1 MRREPTSRV
10 RVAAVTIACS
20 LIAAV
25 TSAVL
30 TAPASA
36 AEPVVDS
43 PIVGREQLHAIL
55 WMQTADEYR
64 ANSLQAYRLAMSK
77 LAALKKTPGTAAV
90 EQMATDPHRLARLPT
105 AIVLDLDETVL
116 DNSVYQAR
124 RAAAGLDYDEAS
136 WQAWMQEA
144 AATALPGAREFLWA
158 AARAG
163 HRIFYVTNRHCQPQF
178 ARADDACPAK
188 TATMRNLVALGLPFA
203 SDREAVSLRSER
215 PGWESGDKGVRRAWI
230 AERYRIVAL
239 IGDDLRDFI
248 DRPIFAARRA
258 ELEPLFGVRWFVLPN
273 AMYGSWERSLA
284 SDVCNKD
291 DVADVCAQKVMTR
304 KYARLVTAPATGK

>member
-1 MRREPTSRV
+1 MR
-10 RVAAVTIACS
+10 RVAAALTTSVLT
-20 LIAAV
+20 
-25 TSAVL
+25 TSALVVAAL
-30 TAPASA
+30 VIVSMACAPAAQA
-36 AEPVVDS
+36 AEPVVA
-43 PIVGREQLHAIL
+43 REQLHSIL

-64 ANSLQAYRLAMSK
+64 ANSLQAYRLATAK
-77 LAALKKTPGTAAV
+77 LASLKKTPGTAAV
-90 EQMATDPHRLARLPT
+90 EQMAMEPHRLARMPT

-124 RAAAGLDYDEAS
+124 RAVAGLDYDEPS

-178 ARADDACPAK
+178 ARADDPCPAK
-188 TATMRNLVALGLPFA
+188 TATMRNLAALGLPFA
-203 SDREAVSLRSER
+203 TDREAVSLRGER
-215 PGWESGDKGVRRAWI
+215 PGWEGGDKGVRRAWI
-230 AERYRIVAL
+230 AERYRIIAL
-239 IGDDLRDFI
+239 VGDDLRDFI

-258 ELEPLFGVRWFVLPN
+258 ELEPLFGLRWFILPN

-284 SDVCNKD
+284 ADVCAKE
-291 DVADVCAQKVMTR
+291 DVADVCAQKIMTR
-304 KYARLVTAPATGK
+304 KYARLVTAPAADK